1 MLETPGTPRATDIPA
16 VPVAGA
22 APQQANQRGFQILN
36 PQDANNPLGNPL
48 GFVGR
53 LFGAP
58 AQAPG
63 PLPANQNNNAQNA
76 IVPGQGPQ
84 GILIQYQIQYQLP
97 RHNAPQ
103 EPQHIQ
109 PRQPVPRFPGLP
121 GPGGSWQQWPQSRPA
136 SQANSTVSVSTAGS
150 ETPQNTNPF
159 PTPSASVGGVS
170 SGSNSSSPTSTSSDP
185 GTPETARE
193 AAALA
198 AIRRLGGNALDAS
211 RVRSPSQR
219 PAMVNTLQSSPSAS
233 NAPKLI
239 PLYNFNLQNPPSQ
252 HRYPIA
258 ANSVRTPSPPW
269 RREPPENG
277 FIFPHVH
284 PEPTRQQDPRVSV
297 LPSSLTEQQLQIMD
311 RLTREAIDERLK
323 VLEGVSGT
331 LHRCIDDLMRMRSVL
346 PTIPAGPSTSNDSS
360 DASTIPTELQKTEGD
375 DGSAIDSS
383 PESVL
388 SKLPESE
395 PDAANNSSNEMARE

>member
-1 MLETPGTPRATDIPA
+1 M
-16 VPVAGA
+16 
-22 APQQANQRGFQILN
+22 LN

-76 IVPGQGPQ
+76 IVAGQGPQ

-136 SQANSTVSVSTAGS
+136 SQANSTISASTPGS

-159 PTPSASVGGVS
+159 PTPSASVDGVS

-198 AIRRLGGNALDAS
+198 AIRRLGGNVFDAS
-211 RVRSPSQR
+211 KVRSPSQR
-219 PAMVNTLQSSPSAS
+219 PDMVKTLQSSPSAP

-239 PLYNFNLQNPPSQ
+239 PLYNINLQNPPSQ
-252 HRYPIA
+252 HQSPIA
-258 ANSVRTPSPPW
+258 ANSARTSSPSW
-269 RREPPENG
+269 RRDPPIRSENG
-277 FIFPHVH
+277 FIFPH
-284 PEPTRQQDPRVSV
+284 PEQTRQRDPRVSV
-297 LPSSLTEQQLQIMD
+297 LPPSLTEQQLQIMD

-346 PTIPAGPSTSNDSS
+346 PPIPAGPSTSNDSS
-360 DASTIPTELQKTEGD
+360 DASTIPTELQKTEGE

-383 PESVL
+383 PESVS
-388 SKLPESE
+388 SKLLESE
-395 PDAANNSSNEMARE
+395 PDTANNSSNGSGMSGL

>member
-1 MLETPGTPRATDIPA
+1 MLETPGTPRAADIPA

-22 APQQANQRGFQILN
+22 AAQQANQRGFQIPN

-76 IVPGQGPQ
+76 IVAGQGPQ

-97 RHNAPQ
+97 RQNALQ

-136 SQANSTVSVSTAGS
+136 SQANSTSSASTAGS
-150 ETPQNTNPF
+150 ETPQNTDPF
-159 PTPSASVGGVS
+159 ATPSASVGGVS
-170 SGSNSSSPTSTSSDP
+170 SGSNSPMTTSSDP
-185 GTPETARE
+185 GTPETARD

-198 AIRRLGGNALDAS
+198 AIRRLGGDALDVS
-211 RVRSPSQR
+211 RSPSQR

-252 HRYPIA
+252 HRSPIA
-258 ANSVRTPSPPW
+258 ANGVRTPSPPW
-269 RREPPENG
+269 GRRPPIRSENG
-277 FIFPHVH
+277 FIFPHLH
-284 PEPTRQQDPRVSV
+284 PEQTRQQDPRVSV
-297 LPSSLTEQQLQIMD
+297 LPSLLTEQQLQIMD

-323 VLEGVSGT
+323 VLESVSGT
-331 LHRCIDDLMRMRSVL
+331 LHRCVDDLMRMRSVL
-346 PTIPAGPSTSNDSS
+346 PPMPVGPSTSNDSS
-360 DASTIPTELQKTEGD
+360 DALTVPTELQKTED
-375 DGSAIDSS
+375 NDGSAIDSS

-388 SKLPESE
+388 SKPLESE
-395 PDAANNSSNEMARE
+395 PHAANKSSSGSGVE